1 MFIQTRSLKLQVP
14 SFNYANPGEWDRY
27 QSRMKNGLFTLSR
40 ETDLLKIDREV
51 ENWLN
56 IARNGTCSQCMSML
70 SVVAYFYPN
79 KMHDSYF
86 KSRIEYF
93 YNNLIK
99 IITNKADE
107 ENKNSYSLQ
116 DNKKR
121 TTQTTKSNK
130 SNSLISTDKTVAK
143 APKAKST
150 APLNEV
156 KEFDTEFPAFSEG
169 GFPDS
174 DSDVFDKLLK
184 EETKACGE
192 ADSEK

>member
-14 SFNYANPGEWDRY
+14 NFNYANPGEWDRY

-40 ETDLLKIDREV
+40 ETDPLKIDREV

-56 IARNGTCSQCMSML
+56 ISRNGTYSQCMSMF
-70 SVVAYFYPN
+70 SVVDYFYPN
-79 KMHDSYF
+79 KMRDSYL
-86 KSRIEYF
+86 KSRIGYF
-93 YNNLIK
+93 YNTLIK

-107 ENKNSYSLQ
+107 ENK
-116 DNKKR
+116 KR
-121 TTQTTKSNK
+121 TTQTTKLNE
-130 SNSLISTDKTVAK
+130 SNSLASTDKTVVK
-143 APKAKST
+143 APRAKST
-150 APLNEV
+150 AALDED
-156 KEFDTEFPAFSEG
+156 KEFATDFPTFSEG

-184 EETKACGE
+184 EENKARGE